1 MEQKKDIDIIEEY
14 WDNRSETFDEDHATE
29 DIDLWREELDKLCER
44 KKGLKC
50 LDIGTGTGF
59 LAIMLA
65 ELGHEVTGIDI
76 SEKMMELGKQHA
88 AERGVDVTFV
98 KGEGEKMPF
107 EDDTFDVI
115 VNCRVL
121 WTLTDPSESFKEWL
135 RVLKPGGKMLAFMR
149 AHTEEKREWNAYDGE
164 LESDLPLRN
173 ATKEQYFSY
182 LDPAGFKNTDVIPM
196 PPNLTVKKETKDGHD
211 MQPWECVYGEKA

>member
-29 DIDLWREELDKLCER
+29 DVDLWRSELDKLCGG
-44 KKGLKC
+44 KKGLKV

-65 ELGHEVTGIDI
+65 ELGHEVTGIDV
-76 SEKMMELGKQHA
+76 SEEMMELGKGHA
-88 AERGVDVTFV
+88 ADRGVDVTFI
-98 KGEGEKMPF
+98 KAEGEHMPF
-107 EDDTFDVI
+107 EDDTFDLI

-121 WTLTDPSESFKEWL
+121 WTLTEPEVSLKEWK
-135 RVLKPGGKMLAFMR
+135 RVLKPGGRMMGFMR
-149 AHTEEKREWNAYDGE
+149 AHTDEPGEWNAYDGK
-164 LESDLPLRN
+164 LEGDLPLRN
-173 ATKEQYFSY
+173 ATKEMYIKY
-182 LDPAGFKNTDVIPM
+182 LKEAGYSNPKVLDMDPG
-196 PPNLTVKKETKDGHD
+196 LTVKKEGKNGKP

>member
-14 WDNRSETFDEDHATE
+14 WDNRSDTFDEDHATE
-29 DIDLWREELDKLCER
+29 DIELWREELDKLCDR
-44 KKGLKC
+44 KKGLEC

-59 LAIMLA
+59 LAMMLA
-65 ELGHEVTGIDI
+65 ELGHDVTGIDI

-88 AERGVDVTFV
+88 EERGVDVTFV
-98 KGEGEKMPF
+98 KGEGERMPF
-107 EDDTFDVI
+107 DDDTFDVI

-121 WTLTDPSESFKEWL
+121 WTLTEPEVSLKEWR

-149 AHTEEKREWNAYDGE
+149 AHTDHKGDWNAYDGA

-173 ATKEQYFSY
+173 ATKDQYYKY
-182 LDPAGFKNTDVIPM
+182 LEAAGFKNCDVIDM
-196 PPNLTVKKETKDGHD
+196 PPDLTVKKEGKDGHE
-211 MQPWECVYGEKA
+211 MSPWECVYGEK